1 MAQTLSGRAPSFSPR
16 VEELP
21 RIRSVKFGD
30 GYEGRYGDGLNNL
43 LLRVEVPWNS
53 LTQAEFNVFIS
64 FFRAHRGIAWF
75 NWTMP
80 GDTQN
85 RKWVVRSWNW
95 QRTQDSPANRPTFDL
110 VASFDEVA
118 DLIG

>member
-1 MAQTLSGRAPSFSPR
+1 MAQTLSTRSPSFSPR
-16 VEELP
+16 IEEVP

-43 LLRVEVPWNS
+43 LLRVEVPWNG
-53 LTQAEFNVFIS
+53 LTQTEFNALLA

-75 NWTMP
+75 NWTLP
-80 GDTQN
+80 GEGTS

-95 QRTQDSPANRPTFDL
+95 QRTENSPANRPLFDL
-110 VASFDEVA
+110 VAGFEEVA